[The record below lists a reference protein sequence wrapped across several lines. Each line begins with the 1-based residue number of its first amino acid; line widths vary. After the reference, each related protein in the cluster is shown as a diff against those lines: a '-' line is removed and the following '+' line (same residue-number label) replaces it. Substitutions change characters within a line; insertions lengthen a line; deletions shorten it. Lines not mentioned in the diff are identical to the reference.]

1 MRQFSTFDRPLR
13 GFAPFFFLFSVCA
26 MPDTFPAGT
35 DIDDPALLASPV
47 FTATRAWLEQAV
59 IGLNLCPFAKAV
71 YKKRQIRYRI
81 SDARDTD
88 TLFGQLCDELQRLAA
103 ADPDE
108 IDTTLLIHPEVLGDF
123 IEYNDFLSV
132 ADAAVRSFGLEGVIQ
147 IASFHPKYQFDNSS
161 PDDIENYTN
170 RSPYPMLHLLREQ
183 SIEKAVDGLADPAEI
198 GERNMET
205 LRRLGLTGWRA
216 LPFVAKQK

>member
-1 MRQFSTFDRPLR
+1 MSNTPL
-13 GFAPFFFLFSVCA
+13 AS
-26 MPDTFPAGT
+26 T
-35 DIDDPALLASPV
+35 DIDDPAMLASPV
-47 FTATRAWLEQAV
+47 IATTRAWLEQAV

-71 YKKRQIRYRI
+71 YNKRQIRYRL

-88 TLFGQLCDELQRLAA
+88 TLFSVLCDELQTLAA

-132 ADAAVRSFGLEGVIQ
+132 ADAAVRSFGLEGRIQ
-147 IASFHPKYQFDNSS
+147 IASFHPQYQFDNSQ

-170 RSPYPMLHLLREQ
+170 RSPYPMLHLLREE
-183 SIEKAVDGLADPAEI
+183 SIERAVEGIANADEI
-198 GERNMET
+198 VERNIET
-205 LRRLGLTGWRA
+205 LRRLGIKGWRA
-216 LPFVAKQK
+216 LPFVADKQ